1 VVMMDT
7 LMDNF
12 NKKALEAEK
21 LGAKALVLVV
31 HDSAMAE
38 RLDLGA
44 LIREI
49 KDGEASQGQGTAG
62 AAQASQVGGS
72 ALRTAARPSTA
83 ASFGN
88 NVGSSFGGGFSSG
101 FGNAYSDNLGDRF
114 GGSLRTGN
122 ILQ

>member
-1 VVMMDT
+1 MMDT

-49 KDGEASQGQGTAG
+49 KVSPFAHLWSTSFPSCPIVPLVA
-62 AAQASQVGGS
+62 VM
-72 ALRTAARPSTA
+72 TAAVMC
-83 ASFGN
+83 FICF
-88 NVGSSFGGGFSSG
+88 VE
-101 FGNAYSDNLGDRF
+101 RF
-114 GGSLRTGN
+114 RMGKHRRDKEPPV
-122 ILQ
+122 QRRHPK